1 MATKYFY
8 IVVLSVAILGVC
20 NPANASGYCND
31 MQLGWHFYCDPSK
44 SKESKD
50 SNNSKVQA
58 EVAKLELKQVQE
70 RLEELKVQAVMYPTE
85 DNLKNYITYQKE
97 QLERAEK
104 FADVWGK
111 VLWKT
116 PSLDAMV
123 TSPIN
128 SVGNELRYEIENKDI
143 EQTLLKLNKN
153 YGVFFF
159 YSSTCIFCQK
169 FSPIIKVL
177 ADKYQLNVMA
187 VSMDGIFLPEWPNSV
202 VNQGQA
208 KVMGMDG
215 QPVPAV
221 MLFDNTS
228 NKVIPVGFGL
238 LSMQE
243 LEKRIYELTKGTYE
257 N

>member
-1 MATKYFY
+1 MATKFFR
-8 IVVLSVAILGVC
+8 IFVLSMAILGVC
-20 NPANASGYCND
+20 NLSNASDYCDN
-31 MQLGWHFYCDPSK
+31 MELGWHFYCDPAK
-44 SKESKD
+44 HKETAE
-50 SNNSKVQA
+50 SNEMTQA
-58 EVAKLELKQVQE
+58 QKAQSELKQVQE

-128 SVGNELRYEIENKDI
+128 SIGNEVRYEIANKAI
-143 EQTLLKLNKN
+143 EATLLKLNKN
-153 YGVFFF
+153 YGIFFF
-159 YSSTCIFCQK
+159 YSSNCVFCQK

-187 VSMDGIFLPEWPNSV
+187 VSMDGVFLPEWPNSV

-208 KVMGMDG
+208 KAMGMDG

-221 MLFDNTS
+221 MLFGNAKS
-228 NKVIPVGFGL
+228 QVIPVGFGL

-243 LEKRIYELTKGTYE
+243 LEKRIYELTNGAYE

>member
-1 MATKYFY
+1 MATKFFY
-8 IVVLSVAILGVC
+8 IVVLSMAILSVC
-20 NPANASGYCND
+20 NLSNASSYCDN
-31 MQLGWHFYCDPSK
+31 MQLGWHFYCDPTK
-44 SKESKD
+44 HKEAASNED
-50 SNNSKVQA
+50 SQA
-58 EVAKLELKQVQE
+58 QKAQSELKQVQE

-85 DNLKNYITYQKE
+85 ENLKNYITYQKE

-159 YSSTCIFCQK
+159 YSSICVFCQK

-187 VSMDGIFLPEWPNSV
+187 VSMDGVFLPEWPSSV

-208 KVMGMDG
+208 RAMGMDG

-243 LEKRIYELTKGTYE
+243 LEKRIYELTKGSYE

>member
-1 MATKYFY
+1 MATKFFR
-8 IVVLSVAILGVC
+8 IFVLSMAIPC
-20 NPANASGYCND
+20 ASNLCHASDYCDN

-44 SKESKD
+44 SKESND

-85 DNLKNYITYQKE
+85 ENLKNYITYQKE

-128 SVGNELRYEIENKDI
+128 SIGNELRYEIENKAI
-143 EQTLLKLNKN
+143 EKALSELNKN

-169 FSPIIKVL
+169 FL
-177 ADKYQLNVMA
+177 
-187 VSMDGIFLPEWPNSV
+187 
-202 VNQGQA
+202 
-208 KVMGMDG
+208 
-215 QPVPAV
+215 
-221 MLFDNTS
+221 
-228 NKVIPVGFGL
+228 
-238 LSMQE
+238 
-243 LEKRIYELTKGTYE
+243 
-257 N
+257 